1 MSPVLPD
8 VIGDREIAFSTAD
21 FERVRAMIRAKAGID
36 LNPGKQNMVYSRL
49 SRRLR
54 ECGHTSFRSYLDGL
68 KGEADPEW
76 QEFINC
82 LTTNLTSFYREAHHF
97 PVLAAHLAAQVATA
111 PPGATQRIWCCAAS
125 TGEEPYTLAITALE
139 TLGQLGK
146 GARVTIDASDIDTR
160 VLATADAGVYSLD
173 AVAGVGEAR
182 LKRFFMRGTGANEN
196 KVRVK
201 PELRALVS
209 FRNFNLLSGAWTMQ
223 PYDVIFC
230 RNVMIY
236 FDRPTQRRVLE
247 SMHRVLV
254 PGGLL
259 VVGHSENFSE
269 HRDLF
274 QLIGK
279 TAYRRAGR

>member
-1 MSPVLPD
+1 MSAMPEATL
-8 VIGDREIAFSTAD
+8 DREIAFSAAD
-21 FERVRAMIRAKAGID
+21 FERVRSMIHAKAGID
-36 LNPGKQNMVYSRL
+36 LNTGKQNMVYSRL

-68 KGEADPEW
+68 KGESDPEW

-97 PVLAAHLAAQVATA
+97 PVLAAHLSANASSASA
-111 PPGATQRIWCCAAS
+111 GATQRIWCCAAS
-125 TGEEPYTLAITALE
+125 TGEEPYTLAITVLE
-139 TLGQLGK
+139 TLGNS
-146 GARVTIDASDIDTR
+146 ARVTIDASDIDTR
-160 VLATADAGVYSLD
+160 VLATAEAGMYSLD
-173 AVAGVGEAR
+173 AASGVGEAR
-182 LKRFFMRGTGANEN
+182 LKRFFMRGTGVNEG

-201 PELRALVS
+201 PELRALVN
-209 FRNFNLLSGAWTMQ
+209 FRSFNLLSGAWTMQ

-247 SMHRVLV
+247 GMHRVMK

-279 TAYRRAGR
+279 TAYRRAG

>member
-1 MSPVLPD
+1 MSAMPEATL
-8 VIGDREIAFSTAD
+8 DREIAFSAAD
-21 FERVRAMIRAKAGID
+21 FERVRSMIHAKAGID
-36 LNPGKQNMVYSRL
+36 LNTGKQNMVYSRL

-68 KGEADPEW
+68 KGESDPEW

-97 PVLAAHLAAQVATA
+97 PVLAAHLNANAGAA
-111 PPGATQRIWCCAAS
+111 PSGATQRIWCCAAS
-125 TGEEPYTLAITALE
+125 TGEEPYTLAITVLE
-139 TLGQLGK
+139 TLGNS
-146 GARVTIDASDIDTR
+146 ARVTIDASDIDTR
-160 VLATADAGVYSLD
+160 VLATADAGMYSLD
-173 AVAGVGEAR
+173 AASGVGEAR
-182 LKRFFMRGTGANEN
+182 LKRFFMRGTGVNEG

-201 PELRALVS
+201 PELRALVN
-209 FRNFNLLSGAWTMQ
+209 FRSFNLLSGAWTMQ

-247 SMHRVLV
+247 RMHRVMK

-279 TAYRRAGR
+279 TA

>member
-1 MSPVLPD
+1 MSAMPEATL
-8 VIGDREIAFSTAD
+8 DREIAFSAAD
-21 FERVRAMIRAKAGID
+21 FERVRSMIHAKAGID
-36 LNPGKQNMVYSRL
+36 LNTGKQNMVYSRL

-68 KGEADPEW
+68 KGESDPEW

-97 PVLAAHLAAQVATA
+97 PVLAAHLSANASSVSA
-111 PPGATQRIWCCAAS
+111 GATQRIWCCAAS
-125 TGEEPYTLAITALE
+125 TGEEPYTLAITVLE
-139 TLGQLGK
+139 TLGNS
-146 GARVTIDASDIDTR
+146 ARVTIDASDIDTR
-160 VLATADAGVYSLD
+160 VLATADAGMYSLD
-173 AVAGVGEAR
+173 AASGVGEAR
-182 LKRFFMRGTGANEN
+182 LKRFFMRGTGVNEG

-201 PELRALVS
+201 PELRALVN
-209 FRNFNLLSGAWTMQ
+209 FRSFNLLSGAWTMQ

-247 SMHRVLV
+247 GMHRVMK

-279 TAYRRAGR
+279 TAYRRAGS

>member
-1 MSPVLPD
+1 MSAMPEATL
-8 VIGDREIAFSTAD
+8 DREIAFSAAD
-21 FERVRAMIRAKAGID
+21 FERVRSMIHAKAGID

-68 KGEADPEW
+68 KGESDPEW

-97 PVLAAHLAAQVATA
+97 PVLAAHLSANASSASA
-111 PPGATQRIWCCAAS
+111 GATQRIWCCAAS
-125 TGEEPYTLAITALE
+125 TGEEPYTLAITVLE
-139 TLGQLGK
+139 TLGN

-160 VLATADAGVYSLD
+160 VLATADAGMYSLD
-173 AVAGVGEAR
+173 AASGVGEAR
-182 LKRFFMRGTGANEN
+182 LKRFFMRGTGVNEG

-201 PELRALVS
+201 PELRALVN
-209 FRNFNLLSGAWTMQ
+209 FRSFNLLSGAWTMQ

-247 SMHRVLV
+247 GMHRVMK

-279 TAYRRAGR
+279 TAYRRAGH

>member
-1 MSPVLPD
+1 MSAMPD
-8 VIGDREIAFSTAD
+8 ATLDREIAFSAAD
-21 FERVRAMIRAKAGID
+21 FERVRSMIHAKAGID

-54 ECGHTSFRSYLDGL
+54 ECGHTSFRNYLDGL
-68 KGEADPEW
+68 KGDSDPEW

-97 PVLAAHLAAQVATA
+97 PVLAAHLSAA
-111 PPGATQRIWCCAAS
+111 PPGATQRVWCCAAS
-125 TGEEPYTLAITALE
+125 TGEEPYTLAITVLE
-139 TLGQLGK
+139 TLGN

-160 VLATADAGVYSLD
+160 VLATADAGMYSLD
-173 AVAGVGEAR
+173 AASGVGEAR
-182 LKRFFMRGTGANEN
+182 LKRFFMRGTGVNEG

-201 PELRALVS
+201 PELRALVN
-209 FRNFNLLSGAWTMQ
+209 FRSFNLLSGAWTMQ

-247 SMHRVLV
+247 GMHRVMK

-279 TAYRRAGR
+279 TAYRRAGN